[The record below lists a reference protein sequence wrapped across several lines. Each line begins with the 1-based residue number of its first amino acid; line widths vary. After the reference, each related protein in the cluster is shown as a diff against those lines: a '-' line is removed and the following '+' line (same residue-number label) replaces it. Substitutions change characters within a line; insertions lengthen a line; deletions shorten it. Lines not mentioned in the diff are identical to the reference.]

1 MLPKKG
7 NLLLAPSGDHPWTAL
22 LLLLAG
28 VTLLALQ
35 DSLIKFIA
43 DSSSFWQIQ
52 TLRSAG
58 NMTLIISLAMLSGGF
73 HLIYPRRQLAV
84 AARSLVMVACM
95 FCFFSASPFL
105 SVTQMAAGLYTYPL
119 FVSLLAAPLLGET
132 VGKWRV
138 GALIIGALGAFFIL
152 SPMAENFSLTQLL
165 PIVAGFFYACNI
177 IILRR
182 YCREETPLA
191 LTFAT
196 GMMFFISGIAGS
208 LTLTIA
214 PLSTSL
220 QTTMPFVAIGWPA
233 ISLAVVG
240 FAALCSVLNLFGNL
254 GLTRAY
260 QTADSSWLAPLD
272 FSYLLFAAIWGKVI
286 FGYWP
291 TANGWVGMILI
302 TSAGII
308 TAWREHRQ
316 KSKTEPAKTDGLR
329 PLSERALHD

>member
-1 MLPKKG
+1 MPSKKT
-7 NLLLAPSGDHPWTAL
+7 NLLLAPSGDHPLTAL

-35 DSLIKFIA
+35 DSLIKFI
-43 DSSSFWQIQ
+43 SNSTSFWQIQ

-58 NMTLIISLAMLSGGF
+58 NMTLIICLAMLSGGV
-73 HLIYPRRQLAV
+73 HLVCPRRHLAV
-84 AARSLVMVACM
+84 AARSLVMVFCM

-105 SVTQMAAGLYTYPL
+105 SVAQMAAGLYTYPL
-119 FVSLLAAPLLGET
+119 FVSLLAAPMLGEK
-132 VGKWRV
+132 VGKWRI
-138 GALIIGALGAFFIL
+138 GALIIGATGALFML
-152 SPMAENFSLTQLL
+152 NPLAENFSLVQLL

-182 YCREETPLA
+182 YCRGETPLA
-191 LTFAT
+191 LTFANAV
-196 GMMFFISGIAGS
+196 MFFLSGFAGIMILS
-208 LTLTIA
+208 IA
-214 PLSTSL
+214 PLSKDL
-220 QTTMPFVAIGWPA
+220 QIAMPFVAIGWPA
-233 ISLAVVG
+233 IGLSVIG
-240 FAALCSVLNLFGNL
+240 FAVLCSVLNLFGNL

-286 FGYWP
+286 FDSWP
-291 TANGWVGMILI
+291 TANGWLGMLLI

-316 KSKTEPAKTDGLR
+316 ISKTKLVRTANVR
-329 PLSERALHD
+329 P

>member
-1 MLPKKG
+1 MPSKKT
-7 NLLLAPSGDHPWTAL
+7 NLLLAPSGDHPLTAL

-35 DSLIKFIA
+35 DSLIKFI
-43 DSSSFWQIQ
+43 SGNTSFWQIQ

-58 NMTLIISLAMLSGGF
+58 NMTLIVCLASLSGGVKLMF
-73 HLIYPRRQLAV
+73 PQRRLAV
-84 AARSLVMVACM
+84 TARSLVMVVCM

-105 SVTQMAAGLYTYPL
+105 SVAQMAAGLYTYPI

-132 VGKWRV
+132 IGKWRL
-138 GALIIGALGAFFIL
+138 GALMIGAAGAL
-152 SPMAENFSLTQLL
+152 LMLNPLAETFSLAQLL
-165 PIVAGFFYACNI
+165 PIAAGFFYACNI

-191 LTFAT
+191 LTFT
-196 GMMFFISGIAGS
+196 NGVMFFLSGLAGS
-208 LTLTIA
+208 VMLSIM
-214 PLSTSL
+214 PLSTDL

-233 ISLAVVG
+233 IGLSVIG

-272 FSYLLFAAIWGKVI
+272 FSYLLFAAIWGKLI
-286 FGYWP
+286 FDNWP
-291 TANGWVGMILI
+291 TANGWLGMLLITGAGMII
-302 TSAGII
+302 
-308 TAWREHRQ
+308 AWREHRQ
-316 KSKTEPAKTDGLR
+316 KSKTKPARTATVR
-329 PLSERALHD
+329 P